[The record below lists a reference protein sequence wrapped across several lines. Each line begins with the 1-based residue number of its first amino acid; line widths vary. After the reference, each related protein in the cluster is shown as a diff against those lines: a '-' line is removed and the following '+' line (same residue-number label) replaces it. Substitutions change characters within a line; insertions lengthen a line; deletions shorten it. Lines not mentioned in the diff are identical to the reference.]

1 MVSRGYSVISGGT
14 DNHLM
19 LIDLRPKGDNLT
31 GKLAENTLG
40 LCDITVNK
48 NTVPFETRSPFV
60 TSGIRL
66 GTSAVT
72 TRGLNEADMDTI
84 AALIDEALM
93 NTENTE
99 VLNSVKNRV
108 HALMAKYP
116 LYA

>member
-1 MVSRGYSVISGGT
+1 
-14 DNHLM
+14 
-19 LIDLRPKGDNLT
+19 
-31 GKLAENTLG
+31 
-40 LCDITVNK
+40 
-48 NTVPFETRSPFV
+48 
-60 TSGIRL
+60 
-66 GTSAVT
+66 
-72 TRGLNEADMDTI
+72 MDTI